1 MQVAVRTIRVVRTEA
16 SEKEWEALRHLVA
29 EGLTVVDH
37 ITTDMEHVAASLGLR
52 VQDAASEPP
61 PAPAPTPRQPRA
73 KSAKRPA
80 SQAPDPAPEEG

>member
-1 MQVAVRTIRVVRTEA
+1 MHVAIRTVRVVRTE
-16 SEKEWEALRHLVA
+16 STEKEWETLRQLVA

-37 ITTDMEHVAASLGLR
+37 ITADMEHVAASLGLR

-61 PAPAPTPRQPRA
+61 PAPAPTPRKPRV

-80 SQAPDPAPEEG
+80 SQEPVPEEG